1 MTVEPPSLEAITR
14 TIVERFHPRRVVL
27 FGSRARGD
35 ADAESDVDLF
45 VEMESTS
52 PPPRERAVE
61 VSEAFGLRE
70 WSLDVFV
77 YTPEET
83 ERLKNVNGS
92 LVSLVE
98 AEGTVLY
105 ERE

>member
-1 MTVEPPSLEAITR
+1 MTVEPPPFETITR
-14 TIVERFHPRRVVL
+14 TIVERFHPKRIIL

-35 ADAESDVDLF
+35 ADTESDVDIF
-45 VEMESTS
+45 VEMES
-52 PPPRERAVE
+52 PKPPRERAVE

-70 WSLDVFV
+70 WSLDIFV
-77 YTPEET
+77 YTPEEA

-98 AEGTVLY
+98 AEGRVLY
-105 ERE
+105 ERA

>member
-1 MTVEPPSLEAITR
+1 MTVEPPPLETITR
-14 TIVERFHPRRVVL
+14 TIVERFHPKRVVL

-35 ADAESDVDLF
+35 ADAESDVDIF
-45 VEMESTS
+45 VEMET
-52 PPPRERAVE
+52 PKPPRERAVE
-61 VSEAFGLRE
+61 VSAVFGLRE

-98 AEGTVLY
+98 AEGVVLY
-105 ERE
+105 ERA

>member
-1 MTVEPPSLEAITR
+1 MTVEPPPLEAITR

-45 VEMESTS
+45 VEMESS
-52 PPPRERAVE
+52 KPPQERAVE

-77 YTPEET
+77 YTPEEAA
-83 ERLKNVNGS
+83 RLKDVNGT

-98 AEGTVLY
+98 AEGMVLY
-105 ERE
+105 ERA

>member
-1 MTVEPPSLEAITR
+1 MTLEPPPLEAITR

-45 VEMESTS
+45 IEMES
-52 PPPRERAVE
+52 PKPPRERAVE

-77 YTPEET
+77 YTPEEAA
-83 ERLKNVNGS
+83 RLRDVNGT
-92 LVSLVE
+92 LASLVE

-105 ERE
+105 ERS